1 MQSLNKKIAFLSLSV
16 TLGLI
21 LSYVEAVLPVFF
33 GVPGMKLG
41 LTNLIIVILLY
52 CMGAKEA
59 YLISIVRV
67 FLAGFLFGNLF
78 SIAFSAA
85 GALFSLVCMAL
96 VKRTGAFSLTGVSLI
111 GGVAHN
117 AAQVAVAALLVENVR
132 IGYYFLPLAV
142 AGLVT
147 GTAIGVISTLLVP
160 RLKPVLWRG

>member
-1 MQSLNKKIAFLSLSV
+1 MARKTAY
-16 TLGLI
+16 LGLMCAAALI
-21 LSYVEAVLPVFF
+21 LGYVESLIPFF
-33 GVPGMKLG
+33 AGIPGMKLG
-41 LTNLIIVILLY
+41 LPNAAIVTVLYLYSWREAALVNLVRIL
-52 CMGAKEA
+52 A
-59 YLISIVRV
+59 S
-67 FLAGFLFGNLF
+67 GFLFGNLF
-78 SIAFSAA
+78 SIVFSAA

-147 GTAIGVISTLLVP
+147 GAAIGVISTLLVP